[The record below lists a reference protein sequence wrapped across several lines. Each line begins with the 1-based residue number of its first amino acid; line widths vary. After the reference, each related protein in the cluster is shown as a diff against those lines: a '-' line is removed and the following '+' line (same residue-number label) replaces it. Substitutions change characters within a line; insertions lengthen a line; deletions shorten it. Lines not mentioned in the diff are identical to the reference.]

1 MAATTWERGQD
12 TVLIGTIFVS
22 VSIKVADITVGIA
35 TIKSIGSKSTSKAIS
50 AAKMPA
56 METTVEL
63 MESSAAEAAAPK
75 STAEG
80 ACMET
85 PTEAAAMESS
95 TAMAAAPPSQRFVI
109 GEHQDCGEQR
119 SDGNRQLV
127 PHRIFSCCIDERMT
141 LRRPK
146 STYRYSGLHTEL

>member
-1 MAATTWERGQD
+1 
-12 TVLIGTIFVS
+12 
-22 VSIKVADITVGIA
+22 
-35 TIKSIGSKSTSKAIS
+35 
-50 AAKMPA
+50 
-56 METTVEL
+56 ME
-63 MESSAAEAAAPK
+63 P
-75 STAEG
+75 
-80 ACMET
+80 
-85 PTEAAAMESS
+85 PTEAAAMECS
-95 TAMAAAPPSQRFVI
+95 TAMAAAAPSQRFVI